1 VSFDWSVVW
10 SSLPRLLGGAWMTIW
25 LTVATMA
32 LAIPGGLILAVMRL
46 SPFRVISA
54 PAAAFVEFFRAT
66 PLILQIYWV
75 YYVLPAY
82 FDVQLS
88 QIGTALF
95 GLACNISSF
104 NCETFRAGIVSIRQG
119 QWNAGLALGMSSTR
133 VFVSIVLPQAVMRVL
148 PALASTW
155 VSLFKDTSLVSI
167 ISVAELSYVAL
178 QLRAETYR
186 ILEVLTAM
194 AALYWLMGYPQAKLV
209 DWIHRRYRVAE

>member
-1 VSFDWSVVW
+1 MKFEWSVVW
-10 SSLPRLLGGAWMTIW
+10 SSLPRLLDGAWMTIW

-32 LAIPGGLILAVMRL
+32 IAIPGGLLLALLRL
-46 SPFRVISA
+46 SPLKLISG
-54 PAAAFVEFFRAT
+54 AATAFVEFFRAT

-82 FDVQLS
+82 FDVQMSQLS
-88 QIGTALF
+88 TAIV
-95 GLACNISSF
+95 GLACNISAF
-104 NCETFRAGIVSIRQG
+104 NSETFRSGIVSIRQG
-119 QWNAGLALGMSSTR
+119 QWNAGLALGMAR
-133 VFVSIVLPQAVMRVL
+133 WEVFLRIVLPQALMRVL

-167 ISVAELSYVAL
+167 ISVAELSYVSL

-194 AALYWLMGYPQAKLV
+194 AVLYWLMGYPQAKLV
-209 DWIHRRYRVAE
+209 DYIHRRYKVAE

>member
-1 VSFDWSVVW
+1 MTFEWSVVW
-10 SSLPRLLGGAWMTIW
+10 SSLPRLLDGAWMTIW

-32 LAIPGGLILAVMRL
+32 IAIPGGLLLALLRL
-46 SPFRVISA
+46 SPLKLISG
-54 PAAAFVEFFRAT
+54 AATAFVEFFRAT

-82 FDVQLS
+82 FDVQMSQLS
-88 QIGTALF
+88 TAIV
-95 GLACNISSF
+95 GLACNISAF
-104 NCETFRAGIVSIRQG
+104 NSETFRSGIVSIRQG
-119 QWNAGLALGMSSTR
+119 QWNAGLALGMAR
-133 VFVSIVLPQAVMRVL
+133 WEVFLRIVLPQALMRVL

-194 AALYWLMGYPQAKLV
+194 AVLYWLMGYPQAKLV
-209 DWIHRRYRVAE
+209 DYIHRRYKVAE

>member
-1 VSFDWSVVW
+1 MSFDWNIVW
-10 SSLPRLLGGAWMTIW
+10 SSLPRLLDGAWMTIW
-25 LTVATMA
+25 LACVTML
-32 LAIPGGLILAVMRL
+32 LAIPGGLVLALLRL
-46 SPFRVISA
+46 SKIRPLA
-54 PAAAFVEFFRAT
+54 MAATGFVEFFRAT

-88 QIGTALF
+88 QITTAIV
-95 GLACNISSF
+95 GLVCNISAF
-104 NCETFRAGIVSIRQG
+104 NSETFRSGIVSIRQG
-119 QWNAGLALGMSSTR
+119 QWNAAYALGMTPAN
-133 VFVSIVLPQAVMRVL
+133 VFLRIVAPQALMRVL

-167 ISVAELSYVAL
+167 IAVAELSYVSL
-178 QLRAETYR
+178 QIRAETYR

-209 DWIHRRYRVAE
+209 DWIHHRFKVAE